1 MFFFSLFPLI
11 RYNTHS
17 IIDVTLLPD
26 FARISFRLLTF
37 FPFDIE
43 YNGEVLIVAIQ
54 MAQTDHYFS
63 LFYTFEIVSLSFDR
77 TLLFHICVLLVFL
90 VCILLL
96 QPPSFSFSL
105 PVFLLSNSL
114 TTLPLVLA
122 LALTFFL
129 FLFLFFCSL
138 LFQED
143 TRLFAA
149 IWAAIVIVRSLI
161 IGFAYHIRI
170 LRRYCYF

>member
-1 MFFFSLFPLI
+1 MFFFSIFPLI
-11 RYNTHS
+11 RHNTHS

-43 YNGEVLIVAIQ
+43 YNGEVLIVTIQ
-54 MAQTDHYFS
+54 MAQTAHYFS

-129 FLFLFFCSL
+129 FLFLFL
-138 LFQED
+138 LFSSVPRRHPPLCRHLGCHCHRQISYYW
-143 TRLFAA
+143 F
-149 IWAAIVIVRSLI
+149 
-161 IGFAYHIRI
+161 RI
-170 LRRYCYF
+170 PY